1 MRTTKLLLSCGLL
14 AVGGAL
20 GGAGIADA
28 TPTLAP
34 TPNWTG
40 YADTLPSNS
49 GYTITSV
56 SATWN
61 VPTVQAPPGSS
72 SAYSSIW
79 VGIDGFNENTLEQIG
94 IDANVINGQTQ
105 YDAWYEMLP
114 ADPTSVPITIPG
126 GIPIKAG
133 DVISASASYNTST
146 QDFTLAI
153 RDLTAGNPDNFSIAI
168 PGSGQQRLTGEWIVE
183 DPTIN
188 GSLPTLAD
196 FSPVTFAN
204 AQGSVQDAS
213 GVTSSGPIDSAA
225 NIGGTTYQL
234 WMDQNNVLIAG
245 AGNLLDS
252 GSGSTAT
259 SSFTAVY
266 VPEPDALALLAAGAM
281 AFGLIR
287 RERAVRR

>member
-1 MRTTKLLLSCGLL
+1 MRASTLLLSCGLL
-14 AVGGAL
+14 VVGSAVSVS
-20 GGAGIADA
+20 GIANA
-28 TPTLAP
+28 TPIPNTG
-34 TPNWTG
+34 PNWAG
-40 YADTLPSNS
+40 YVDTLPSNS
-49 GYTITSV
+49 GYTVTSV

-94 IDANVINGQTQ
+94 ISANVINGQTQ
-105 YDAWYEMLP
+105 YGAWYEMLP
-114 ADPTSVPITIPG
+114 ADPTGVPITIPG

-153 RDLTAGNPDNFSIAI
+153 SDLTAGNPDNFSIAI
-168 PGSGQQRLTGEWIVE
+168 KGNGQARLTGEWIVE
-183 DPTIN
+183 DPTVN

-204 AQGSVQDAS
+204 AQGSVQSAS
-213 GVTSSGPIDSAA
+213 GVASSGPIDSAS
-225 NIGGTTYQL
+225 NIGGTTYQE
-234 WMDQNNVLIAG
+234 MIVQNNALIAG
-245 AGNLLDS
+245 AGDLLDS

-266 VPEPDALALLAAGAM
+266 VPEPDALALLAAAAT

-287 RERAVRR
+287 RNRATRP